1 MSTGLSNPQTKQ
13 ELIESKIDKGAV
25 SKMVIGDGGLQIQNM
40 AELMEFAKTM
50 AIAGQAVPPHCRN
63 QVGLCLAVCLQALEW
78 RMSPFAVANK
88 SYAVNDRI
96 AYESQL
102 IHAVIEQRAP
112 IQGRLRHEFFG
123 EGDKRQCRV
132 WAVDKNEAEPLS
144 YTSPVISAIT
154 PKNSPLWKSKPDLQ
168 LYYNTSRDWARVYY
182 PDVIMGVYSDDEIER
197 DGDRPS
203 SPVGRVTN
211 LDSLTDRLE
220 AQDQAREIDGAFN
233 ASLSADEIESLA
245 KKAMTKMKTA
255 MSISHLNDIY
265 NEAIADGVPK
275 EMLTEAVDA
284 NEKRLKKK

>member
-1 MSTGLSNPQTKQ
+1 MSTVSSPISKQ

-25 SKMVIGDGGLQIQNM
+25 AKMTIGDGGLQIQNM

-112 IQGRLRHEFFG
+112 ITGRLRHEFIG

-132 WAVDKNEAEPLS
+132 WAFDKNESEPLS
-144 YTSPVISAIT
+144 YTSPVISVIT

-203 SPVGRVTN
+203 SPHAGRVTLN
-211 LDSLTDRLE
+211 SLTDRLE
-220 AQDQAREIDGAFN
+220 AQDEAREIDGYAE
-233 ASLSADEIESLA
+233 SPLSAEEMESLA
-245 KKAMTKMKTA
+245 KNGIAKMNTA
-255 MSISHLNDIY
+255 MSISHLHEIY
-265 NEAIADGVPK
+265 EMAISDGVPK
-275 EMLTEAVDA
+275 EMLRDAAEAA
-284 NEKRLKKK
+284 EARLKKK